1 MSLRTVLTIAG
12 SDSGAGAGIQADL
25 KTIAAHHCYGTS
37 VITAITAQNTLGVQ
51 SVEGISPAMV
61 AAQIDSVLDDIGADA
76 IKTGMLFGEET
87 IRAVVRSLEKRFGK
101 AKDGGRDAAK
111 LVLDP
116 VCVSTSGHSLLPL
129 DAVDS
134 LRTDLLPWAAVV
146 TPNIPE
152 AEFLVGWP
160 KGSIA
165 TVDDMRRCA
174 AELASKGVRWVYL
187 KGGHMP
193 LAKGD
198 DGNKVVVD
206 LLYDGESGEAS
217 MDERQYLDVKNTH
230 GTGCTLAAAVASGL
244 AQGKTVREAV
254 SDAGDYV
261 AAAIAASY
269 PVGRGAGPV
278 NHFHS
283 LMPRSLP
290 LPNHHSPTPFTD
302 YLIRFAG
309 DAWTRYV
316 NHEFPNSLAAG
327 TAKLE
332 AFLHFLQQD
341 FHFLKQYARANALAA
356 FKTEDMALM
365 QGSTHIVNDVLK
377 ETEMHV
383 KYCETYGISREQL
396 QAIPESVTNIAYTRY
411 VLDVSSKGD
420 LLDARVVTAPCLI
433 GYGHVG
439 ARLVS
444 SSPGVVVDSNPDSNP
459 YFGWITE
466 YSGQWYQGCVKTGID
481 LLEQTLAES
490 PVSAQR
496 LDELARI
503 FVKATELEIA
513 FWDAAVVAGEKTR
526 AQVLSHEGLPV

>member
-1 MSLRTVLTIAG
+1 MSLPTVLTIAG

-37 VITAITAQNTLGVQ
+37 AVTAITAQNTLGVQ

-61 AAQIDSVLDDIGADA
+61 SAQIESVFDDIGADA

-87 IRAVVRSLEKRFGK
+87 IRAVVRSLEKRYGK
-101 AKDGGRDAAK
+101 ASLGGREAAR

-129 DAVDS
+129 EAVDS
-134 LRTDLLPWAAVV
+134 LRTALLPWATVV

-152 AEFLVGWP
+152 AEFLVGWK
-160 KGSIA
+160 KGAIKS
-165 TVDDMRRCA
+165 VEDMERCA
-174 AELASKGVRWVYL
+174 RELAQRGVRWVYL

-193 LAKGD
+193 LPKGD
-198 DGNKVVVD
+198 DGKKVVVD
-206 LLYDGESGEAS
+206 LLFDGESGKVS
-217 MDERQYLDVKNTH
+217 MEERRHLDVRNTH

-244 AQGKTVREAV
+244 AHRKTVRDAV
-254 SDAGDYV
+254 REAGDYV
-261 AAAIAASY
+261 ATAIAASY

-290 LPNHHSPTPFTD
+290 LPNPHSPTPFTD
-302 YLIRFAG
+302 YLISYCG
-309 DAWTRYV
+309 DEWGRYV

-327 TAKLE
+327 TAPLE
-332 AFLHFLQQD
+332 SFLHFIQQD
-341 FHFLKQYARANALAA
+341 YHFLKQYGRSNSLAA
-356 FKTEDMALM
+356 YKTEDMELM
-365 QGSTHIVNDVLK
+365 AGSITIVNDVLK

-383 KYCETYGISREQL
+383 KYCEKYGISRDQL
-396 QAIPESVTNIAYTRY
+396 QAVPESITNIAYTRY
-411 VLDVSSKGD
+411 VLDVSSRGD

-444 SSPGVVVDSNPDSNP
+444 PNPGIAVDASDANP
-459 YFGWITE
+459 YWGWIQE
-466 YSGQWYQGCVKTGID
+466 YGGEWYQGCQTE
-481 LLEQTLAES
+481 LLEQTLAKS
-490 PVSAQR
+490 PVSSQR
-496 LDELARI
+496 LEELARV
-503 FVKATELEIA
+503 FLKATELEIA
-513 FWDAAVVAGEKTR
+513 FWDAAVHAGRKSRDE
-526 AQVLSHEGLPV
+526 VLRREGLPH